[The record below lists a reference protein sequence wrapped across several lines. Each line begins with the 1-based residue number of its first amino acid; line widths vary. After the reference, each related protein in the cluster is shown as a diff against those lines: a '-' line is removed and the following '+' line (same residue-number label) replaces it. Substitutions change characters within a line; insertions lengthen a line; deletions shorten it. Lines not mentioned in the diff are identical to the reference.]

1 MSTPPS
7 PHQPATRKLS
17 NASSGDLTVRP
28 RRPSSSSALSVPVP
42 DEDDNEVP
50 DGFLDPSNQSWT
62 ADPWGYSLREPPPPL
77 WRQASDEVYN
87 ENEDPEQGPSDYWCR
102 SSPPLSPELPT
113 ASSDPWL
120 RNMSDVATPESED
133 EHQDTAEYSKRLE
146 QVLSF
151 ADQSPTPSPMRRR
164 DRNRAMYIGDGDD
177 SGDDDSR
184 QLHNGKGYDE
194 VVRDVLHDGGEAAI
208 SPSVEQDE
216 DEFGALPVRSK
227 EESILRTPS
236 TTSLSASVQERIQS
250 PMRSS
255 PSGPSRSYIHPSV
268 SRLRSQPHVRS
279 TSTSTHLTASSL
291 ANHTRLPSHFS
302 QVSLS
307 RSDSIST
314 TSIAGPARSS
324 VAAPESQSVAEEMK
338 GPAFTFHPLRHLSA
352 HLFNRGR
359 DRGSESGASSPTP
372 RPSPAK
378 RTGSVLGLSLGRRGG
393 EAPTSLPIERTLGIP
408 TVMDTNGMIAVGTQG
423 GHVVVYGFNQEVR
436 CVLGNETSVL
446 SGPVTAVTI
455 CPDQTWIGVG
465 HASGNVFLWDLS
477 HPSKPG
483 RTCLAVTLQQVLSG
497 RKEGHLQGTRIIH
510 IGFVGKR
517 HTSIVTADEE
527 GRAFWFSLGR
537 VMGVDSNDVVRM
549 LGSYP
554 EPERER
560 QEPPRDSVRT
570 DGETSAPSSIRFQQ
584 PKKPTTLFAAL
595 PLPIGTAPHATDEF
609 HITALL
615 TPVKLVIVG
624 MKPSAKT
631 WFRKMRD
638 TAGGE
643 YGGFVGCAVWLK
655 PGEVRAATP
664 TTPPSDPVLAYSW
677 GTSLRFLRVR
687 VSVTEALERPQSA
700 GKSDKKPVP
709 LKTPEFIEGRRW
721 EAPNPIQSLHWFD
734 SDHLLVIT
742 TQELL
747 LVNVRTMRPVENTP
761 LQTKLLTSQD
771 FYSGL
776 SIRKAGIDVV
786 PNTIASSARTFR
798 EKLFLLT
805 KANVQVG
812 TLQHWNDRVLASVH
826 KGDFLGAI
834 NLALAYY
841 EGRAT
846 GNTIGLPEDPASRR
860 DVVGTRVRELMKASL
875 EWAFSE
881 ERMHDDT
888 HFSADGRGVD
898 LTSLFEGLA
907 TACIDAC
914 LAMHDADFLF
924 DEAYEHFANAGI
936 QSIFLTRLEG
946 YIFEDR
952 VSEVPPHVVQVMIAM
967 HDQQGEYGLAEAIIW
982 HIAPNSLD
990 INQAVTLCE
999 KHELWDALI
1008 YVYTRAMGDYAAPI
1022 VKLIGIVCVIQ
1033 RARRD
1038 RPSLV
1043 GDSGERSDVEERLA
1057 PDAYKLYAYVAN
1069 VLSGLWYPSGEQM
1082 REIDATRARTA
1093 AYGLLFS
1100 DRTVE
1105 WPEGSNELVRT
1116 DQSDSGGF
1124 EPAYPYLRLLLQ
1136 FDTEAFL
1143 HAMDMAFEDSYL
1155 NDPSRAINRQTI
1167 INLMLDVMDDGFHS
1181 SDVTFL
1187 HIFVARNLPKYPQ
1200 FIFIPPS
1207 TSHRILVSLAS
1218 DPDQSTREDRQ
1229 LAAEYLLSAYTPH
1242 DADQMLSRFEQ
1253 AGFFRILRAAY
1264 RRDRK
1269 WGALI
1274 DTLLRDPD
1282 ADDGVF
1288 ASLDEII
1295 TSSKMS
1301 LGVVP
1306 DEVETAMSNAL
1317 PHLFDLSVRQT
1328 ALLLDR
1334 SLPTLHDLAI
1344 QTLDE
1349 AEHKQA
1355 AYLRCLLDPRAD
1367 ENESDGGEA
1376 EAVLSEPSKH
1386 LHSGARLRYASLL
1399 AQHDPSAVIPFLDEQ
1414 GKAAFDLPLL
1424 AERFEAAGVPD
1435 GQLWALDR
1443 NGQRKEVFE
1452 TIGTVLASRGA
1463 DLAEGIHTH
1472 SEGDIHQAL
1481 ATLQSVSH
1489 MAIRLCREHSCE
1501 SAAEDMWF
1509 GVLHSTTDLVHSV
1522 SALTSEEG
1530 DLAASVLETLRGL
1543 VQDTLQA
1550 LLSTSSSH
1558 LSFARLFKRLVEAA
1572 PTGKGK
1578 RKKTKGGAR
1587 AYSEF
1592 RAILSGMLDSFR
1604 QDTDVL
1610 SLSIRLV
1617 DADMF
1622 ELLEEKVAKSQAG
1635 WRTTSI
1641 TCAECHKPLWRAG
1654 DKVDVRANGT
1664 AVHEVC

>member
-1 MSTPPS
+1 MSKPTS
-7 PHQPATRKLS
+7 PQQRPTRTVS
-17 NASSGDLTVRP
+17 NASSGDRTIRP
-28 RRPSSSSALSVPVP
+28 RHLSTSSGGSDEPALDESALTEDANLP
-42 DEDDNEVP
+42 DD
-50 DGFLDPSNQSWT
+50 T
-62 ADPWGYSLREPPPPL
+62 ADTRTPAQPPWAADSWGDTELRDHPPPF
-77 WRQASDEVYN
+77 WRQASDQGFN
-87 ENEDPEQGPSDYWCR
+87 ENEDSEQGPSDYWR
-102 SSPPLSPELPT
+102 RPSPPLSPELST
-113 ASSDPWL
+113 GSTDPWL
-120 RNMSDVATPESED
+120 RYQPDTGTPESED

-146 QVLSF
+146 QVLSL
-151 ADQSPTPSPMRRR
+151 ADQSPTPSPTRRR
-164 DRNRAMYIGDGDD
+164 DRNRAMFLADGDD
-177 SGDDDSR
+177 SGDDDPSSYL
-184 QLHNGKGYDE
+184 QSGQGYDE
-194 VVRDVLHDGGEAAI
+194 AVRNVLLDSGEAVDTL
-208 SPSVEQDE
+208 SVEKEE
-216 DEFGALPVRSK
+216 DEFGALPVH
-227 EESILRTPS
+227 
-236 TTSLSASVQERIQS
+236 
-250 PMRSS
+250 
-255 PSGPSRSYIHPSV
+255 SR
-268 SRLRSQPHVRS
+268 
-279 TSTSTHLTASSL
+279 
-291 ANHTRLPSHFS
+291 
-302 QVSLS
+302 VSLS

-314 TSIAGPARSS
+314 TSLAGPSRPLAS
-324 VAAPESQSVAEEMK
+324 ALESPPVAEDMK

-352 HLFNRGR
+352 HLFNRAR
-359 DRGSESGASSPTP
+359 DRDRENGASSPTP
-372 RPSPAK
+372 RPSPSK
-378 RTGSVLGLSLGRRGG
+378 RTGSVLGLSLGRGVG
-393 EAPTSLPIERTLGIP
+393 EAPSPPPTERSLGTP

-423 GHVVVYGFNQEVR
+423 GYVVVYGFNQEVR
-436 CVLGNETSVL
+436 SVLGNEATVL
-446 SGPVTAVTI
+446 SGPVTAVTV

-465 HASGNVFLWDLS
+465 HASGNIFLWDLS
-477 HPSKPG
+477 HPSKPS
-483 RTCLAVTLQQVLSG
+483 RTCLAVALAQVLSG
-497 RKEGHLQGTRIIH
+497 RKEGHLQGSRIIH

-554 EPERER
+554 EREHERPER
-560 QEPPRDSVRT
+560 PLDSARNE
-570 DGETSAPSSIRFQQ
+570 GETSAPSSIRSQ
-584 PKKPTTLFAAL
+584 PVKKPTTLFAAL
-595 PLPIGTAPHATDEF
+595 PLPHGAAPHATDEF
-609 HITALL
+609 HVTALL
-615 TPVKLVIVG
+615 TPVKLVVVG

-638 TAGGE
+638 TAGGDC
-643 YGGFVGCAVWLK
+643 GGFVGCAVWLK
-655 PGEVRAATP
+655 SGEVTAGTATS
-664 TTPPSDPVLAYSW
+664 PPSDPVLAYSW

-687 VSVTEALERPQSA
+687 VSVTELLERSQRAS
-700 GKSDKKPVP
+700 KNDKKPAQI
-709 LKTPEFIEGRRW
+709 KSPEFIEGRRW

-734 SDHLLVIT
+734 SDHLLIIT
-742 TQELL
+742 NEELL
-747 LVNVRTMRPVENTP
+747 LINVRTMKAIENTP

-776 SIRKAGIDVV
+776 SIRKADIDAV

-805 KANVQVG
+805 KANVQPPSTG
-812 TLQHWNDRVLASVH
+812 RFLRNACTTTRTSVPM
-826 KGDFLGAI
+826 A
-834 NLALAYY
+834 
-841 EGRAT
+841 EGWTSLHSLRAWRR
-846 GNTIGLPEDPASRR
+846 PAS
-860 DVVGTRVRELMKASL
+860 TRAWPCTTPNS
-875 EWAFSE
+875 
-881 ERMHDDT
+881 
-888 HFSADGRGVD
+888 
-898 LTSLFEGLA
+898 
-907 TACIDAC
+907 
-914 LAMHDADFLF
+914 LF
-924 DEAYEHFANAGI
+924 DEAYEHFANVGI
-936 QSIFLTRLEG
+936 QNIFLARLEG

-952 VSEVPPHVVQVMIAM
+952 VSEVPPNVVQAMISM
-967 HDQQGEYGLAEAIIW
+967 HDIQGEYGLAEAIIW

-999 KHELWDALI
+999 EHGLWDALI
-1008 YVYTRAMGDYAAPI
+1008 HVYTQAMGDYAAPI
-1022 VKLIGIVCVIQ
+1022 VKLIGIVCDIQ
-1033 RARRD
+1033 RARRE

-1043 GDSGERSDVEERLA
+1043 GDSVDRSDVEEELA

-1082 REIDATRARTA
+1082 RESEAASARTA
-1093 AYGLLFS
+1093 AYSLLFS

-1105 WPEGSNELVRT
+1105 WPQGSNDLVLT

-1143 HAMDMAFEDSYL
+1143 HAMDLAFEDPYL

-1242 DADQMLSRFEQ
+1242 DADEMLGRFEQ
-1253 AGFFRILRAAY
+1253 AGFFRILRAAC

-1288 ASLDEII
+1288 TSLDEII
-1295 TSSKMS
+1295 TVSKTS
-1301 LGVVP
+1301 LGIVP
-1306 DEVETAMSNAL
+1306 DEVLTAASNAL

-1334 SLPTLHDLAI
+1334 SLPSLHESAI
-1344 QTLDE
+1344 KALDGS
-1349 AEHKQA
+1349 EHKQA
-1355 AYLRCLLDPRAD
+1355 AYLRCLLDPKAD
-1367 ENESDGGEA
+1367 ENESDDGQEDDG
-1376 EAVLSEPSKH
+1376 VILQPSKH
-1386 LHSGARLRYASLL
+1386 LHNSARHKYVSLL
-1399 AQHDPSAVIPFLDEQ
+1399 AQQDPSAILPFLDEQ

-1424 AERFEAAGVPD
+1424 AEQFEMAGVPE

-1443 NGQRKEVFE
+1443 NGQRKETFE
-1452 TIGTVLASRGA
+1452 TIDSVLASRGA
-1463 DLAEGIHTH
+1463 DLAEGIHRH
-1472 SEGDIHQAL
+1472 SEGDIHASL
-1481 ATLQSVSH
+1481 ATLSSVAH
-1489 MAIRLCREHSCE
+1489 MAIRLCQEHSGE
-1501 SAAEDMWF
+1501 SSDAEDMWF
-1509 GVLHSTTDLVHSV
+1509 GVLHSITELVHSV
-1522 SALTSEEG
+1522 SALKQD
-1530 DLAASVLETLRGL
+1530 DLGSSALETLRGL

-1550 LLSTSSSH
+1550 LLSTSSAH

-1578 RKKTKGGAR
+1578 GKGKKGGAR

-1622 ELLEEKVAKSQAG
+1622 ELLGEKVAKSQAG
-1635 WRTTSI
+1635 WSPHSS
-1641 TCAECHKPLWRAG
+1641 TCALCNKALWKAG
-1654 DKVDVRANGT
+1654 DKVDVRADGS
-1664 AVHEVC
+1664 AVHVACSN